1 MDIANRYKWA
11 HMVGIGGAGMAALAR
26 LLKAQGMCVTGSD
39 LASSS
44 TVSEL
49 AREGF
54 AIGKGHCATQV
65 GDSDLLIYSA
75 AIPDSNVER
84 LEAEAR
90 GIRCASRAEV
100 LGELSRSRRTIA
112 IAGTHGK
119 TTTASMVTDI
129 LCRAGWDP
137 DFLVGG
143 EIGGRAHAAVG
154 LGEWFVVEADEFARS
169 FHQLDPEVALVTCV
183 EAEHLDYYGGLR
195 EVEEAF
201 VEFLHRLPPVGTA
214 FVGGDDLVGG
224 GVVGFLSRNCLSFGL
239 GAECD
244 YRITDLCQ
252 RPESSHFRLSY
263 RGTHWAEFEIGIP
276 GLHNAR
282 NAAGAAS
289 VAHHLGVDKACCA
302 AALAGFKSVDR
313 RFEIKGE
320 VNGIRVVDDYAHH
333 PSEVAAA
340 LQAARVSERRI
351 LAVFQPHLYTRT
363 RDFKAAFARELARA
377 DHVVLTDVYPAREEP
392 IQGIDGR
399 LIAIELQQL
408 GYEKVD
414 YIASCSDL
422 VSHVSALC
430 KSGDTVLIMGAGN
443 IGEVSEDLVEFLSGE
458 LR

>member
-1 MDIANRYKWA
+1 MAIADRYRWV

-26 LLKAQGMCVTGSD
+26 FLKAQGMCVTGSD
-39 LASSS
+39 IASSS
-44 TVSEL
+44 TVSGL

-54 AIGKGHCATQV
+54 SIGKGHCATQV
-65 GDSDLLIYSA
+65 GDADLLIYSA

-84 LEAEAR
+84 LEAEVR
-90 GIRCASRAEV
+90 GIRCVSRAEV
-100 LGELSRSRRTIA
+100 LGELSEARRTIA

-137 DFLVGG
+137 GFLIGG

-154 LGEWFVVEADEFARS
+154 LGKWFVVEADEFARS
-169 FHQLDPEVALVTCV
+169 FHQLDPDVALVTCV
-183 EAEHLDYYGGLR
+183 EAEHLDYYGGLT

-201 VEFLHRLPPVGTA
+201 VEFLHRLPAEGTA

-224 GVVGFLSRNCLSFGL
+224 GVVGSLSRNCLSFGL
-239 GAECD
+239 GVGSD
-244 YRITDLCQ
+244 YLITDLCQ
-252 RPESSHFRLSY
+252 RPEGSYFGLSY
-263 RGTHWAEFEIGIP
+263 KGTHWAEFEISIP
-276 GLHNAR
+276 GLHNVR

-289 VAHHLGVDKACCA
+289 VAHFLGVDKACCV

-313 RFEIKGE
+313 RFELKGE

-340 LQAARVSERRI
+340 LQAARVSDRRI

-363 RDFKAAFARELARA
+363 RDFKAAFARELACA
-377 DHVVLTDVYPAREEP
+377 DRVILTDVYPAREEP
-392 IQGIDGR
+392 IQNIDGR
-399 LIAIELQQL
+399 LIATELQQL
-408 GYEKVD
+408 GYKKVD

-422 VSHVSALC
+422 VSHVSTLC
-430 KSGDTVLIMGAGN
+430 KSGDTVLTMGAGN
-443 IGEVSEDLVEFLSGE
+443 IGEVAEDLVEFLSGG

>member
-1 MDIANRYKWA
+1 MAIYNRYKWA
-11 HMVGIGGAGMAALAR
+11 HMVGIGGAGMASLAR

-39 LASSS
+39 MASSS
-44 TVSEL
+44 TVSGL

-54 AIGKGHCATQV
+54 SIGKGHCAAQV
-65 GDSDLLIYSA
+65 GDADLLIYSA

-84 LEAEAR
+84 LEAEGR

-100 LGELSRSRRTIA
+100 LGELSRARRTIA

-119 TTTASMVTDI
+119 TTTASIMTEI
-129 LCRAGWDP
+129 LCRAGWEP

-143 EIGGRAHAAVG
+143 EIDGRAHAAVG

-169 FHQLDPEVALVTCV
+169 FHQLDPDVALVTCV
-183 EAEHLDYYGGLR
+183 EAEHLDYYGGLT

-201 VEFLHRLPPVGTA
+201 VEFLHRLPPDRTA

-224 GVVGFLSRNCLSFGL
+224 GVIGSLSRNSLSFGL
-239 GAECD
+239 GTGCD

-252 RPESSHFRLSY
+252 RSEGSHFGLSY

-289 VAHHLGVDKACCA
+289 VAHHLGVDKACCV

-313 RFEIKGE
+313 RFELKGE

-363 RDFKAAFARELARA
+363 RDFKADFARELARA
-377 DHVVLTDVYPAREEP
+377 DRVVLTDVYPAREEP
-392 IQGIDGR
+392 ILGVDGQ
-399 LIAIELQQL
+399 LIATELRRL

-414 YIASCSDL
+414 YISCCGDL
-422 VSHVSALC
+422 VPFVSTLC
-430 KSGDTVLIMGAGN
+430 KSGDTVLTMGAGN
-443 IGEVSEDLVEFLSGE
+443 IGEVAEDLVNFLSGDQ
-458 LR
+458 R